1 MDELFKNWYEMIFPE
16 NRKLSFIGFNRVPV
30 CRAWVDKFFTYYVVQ
45 YAESGEVDLQVD
57 EGQTVRIQG
66 PVVWLTYPG
75 PHFRFGRRDG
85 GSWYH
90 RFVSFKGPLAEAYV
104 RERLFPLFNPV
115 IHISNPEKFSAAF
128 DALLERLALS
138 DSPEWRTLHQLEE
151 ILLQMSEQNPVTVP
165 TSVRKLRQ
173 IAERLSADPP
183 VSCDWKEIA
192 RKAGISYPHFR
203 KLFHDLYH
211 VPPGRF
217 LLLRRLEKAAAML
230 RADEL
235 KTEEIA
241 TLCGFYDGFHF
252 SKLFR
257 KYYGVGPGRYRKAHS
272 LES

>member
-1 MDELFKNWYEMIFPE
+1 MIFPE
-16 NRKLSFIGFNRVPV
+16 NRKLSFIGFNRIPV
-30 CRAWVDKFFTYYVVQ
+30 CGAWVDKFFTYYVIQ

-57 EGQTVRIQG
+57 ERQAVRLRG

-85 GSWYH
+85 GSWHH

-104 RERLFPLFNPV
+104 RARLFPLSDPV
-115 IHISNPEKFSAAF
+115 IRISDPEKFGAAF

-138 DSPEWRTLHQLEE
+138 DAPEWRTLHRLEE
-151 ILLQMSEQNPVTVP
+151 ILLQLSEQRPVTDP
-165 TSVRKLRQ
+165 TAVRKIRQ
-173 IAERLSADPP
+173 LAERLSADSPAF
-183 VSCDWKEIA
+183 CNWQETA

-211 VPPGRF
+211 MPPGRF

-241 TLCGFYDGFHF
+241 SLCGFYDGFHF

-272 LES
+272 PV